1 MIRGEIMQNGSLSYL
16 DNIRKA
22 KGCEGLIDTFCSMC
36 KNERQ
41 KAIDAINNKN
51 LQFAT
56 LYVLIPT
63 VERQGI
69 SEDLSERNKT
79 AIDICGKIKQQR
91 CEFSP
96 EEKTKENALE
106 WILTSGKPDDG
117 FSDDFDEIIDMAAS
131 LLIIIYKN
139 KRVLNHI
146 VELIF
151 QRNRRGAFIHDL
163 VWALLSSRDI
173 EALKAVA
180 LYLKSQNEKDIT
192 LAAKILNIDENLAK
206 QGGAYL
212 KYIRWLGENQKYIK
226 FTGETYQQTSEP
238 KAFFLDLASKYL
250 GKVISS
256 GENLLGA
263 ERDLMDWFNVLD
275 DSVKEKLANFSHMLN
290 KKNARLWREWI
301 SKPVSE
307 QIKTVLK
314 YMGGKP

>member
-16 DNIRKA
+16 DSIRKT
-22 KGCEGLIDTFCSMC
+22 KGCENLIDTFCSMC
-36 KNERQ
+36 EKDKQ
-41 KAIDAINNKN
+41 KAAVSINSEN

-63 VERQGI
+63 LERQGI
-69 SEDLSERNKT
+69 KEDLSQRNKI
-79 AIDICGKIKQQR
+79 AIDICSKIKQEK

-96 EEKTKENALE
+96 EEKSKEKTLE
-106 WILTSGKPDDG
+106 WILTSGKNDDG

-131 LLIIIYKN
+131 LLIIIYKS
-139 KRVLNHI
+139 KRVFDHI
-146 VELIF
+146 SDLIF
-151 QRNRRGAFIHDL
+151 QRNRKGAFTHDL
-163 VWALLSSRDI
+163 VWALLSSQDI
-173 EALKAVA
+173 RVLESVA
-180 LYLKSQNEKDIT
+180 QYLKSENDKDVA
-192 LAAKILNIDENLAK
+192 LAANILNLDESLVK
-206 QGGAYL
+206 KGGEYL
-212 KYIRWLGENQKYIK
+212 KYIKWLGENQKYIK

-238 KAFFLDLASKYL
+238 KLYFLDLTSKYL
-250 GKVISS
+250 GRIISGS
-256 GENLLGA
+256 ENLLNA
-263 ERDLMDWFNVLD
+263 EKDLVDWFNVLD